1 MVIIDR
7 KLGGLLP
14 YKTVFFPSD
23 ALLAEQ
29 TQRSKPTQ
37 LSRLFWTATELKSA
51 SCVVKHQP
59 SATICVDLS
68 GTADTLS
75 KGVSKHTRY
84 QVRQAEKL
92 GDRVRICRNGDER
105 TDELL
110 ALYND
115 FARSK
120 PELLRIDRG
129 ALSRYQGHSDTF
141 IAYLDERPVCG
152 HLLLRDTEIGRA
164 RLLYSASRRFE
175 DREAAR
181 LCGILN
187 RFLHWHEICAYQEE
201 KFKIYDLGGI
211 LEDMTNGITQFK
223 MSFGGQ
229 IVKEHTYVC
238 AGLPWIG
245 RTAQAIFENLSK
257 RGRRWRP
264 LGAPA
269 SQALES
275 GEPQAPQSTLG

>member
-29 TQRSKPTQ
+29 TERSKPTQ
-37 LSRLFWTATELKSA
+37 LSRLFWTATELKRA
-51 SCVVKHQP
+51 SCVVRHQP
-59 SATICVDLS
+59 SATICVDLN

-75 KGVSKHTRY
+75 KGVNKNTRY
-84 QVRQAEKL
+84 EIRQAEKL
-92 GDRVRICRNGDER
+92 GQRLRIGRNGNER
-105 TDELL
+105 TEQFL
-110 ALYND
+110 AIYND
-115 FARSK
+115 LVRAK
-120 PELLRIDRG
+120 PELVTINHH
-129 ALSRYQGHSDTF
+129 ALNRYEGHADTF
-141 IAYLDERPVCG
+141 IVYLDERPVCG
-152 HLLLRDTEIGRA
+152 HVLLRDTEIGRA

-238 AGLPWIG
+238 AGLPWVG

-257 RGRRWRP
+257 RGRRWHP
-264 LGAPA
+264 LAAPA

-275 GEPQAPQSTLG
+275 GEPRLRKLF